1 MKLYY
6 MRQDILEDLKN
17 NAANNIE
24 NYKSESNQ
32 WILDEYENP
41 FLEYKRSVDD
51 FDLLVDSTDVGY
63 SDIENVKIIHS
74 NLRFLTK
81 SEAADERLWAGLTHS
96 VFWDFMKKRWEKRP
110 VKEERQIHNRYFLM
124 GSSSNK
130 RGLLMNT
137 ISRYWWIGELLFDEE
152 NSEAPYYLIE
162 TLREDFTTFAHTLL
176 TSNFTSNSSIVK
188 GVLKPILTYNKEN
201 GNLSR
206 DEFTSVIR
214 YANLI
219 GGSYLLDYL
228 SIEEIQEK
236 IQLYIDTTIRQESR
250 AEARQEVKEEF
261 DEKQGKSIQGQVR
274 DKKGIFNKFRESFLG
289 YE

>member
-1 MKLYY
+1 
-6 MRQDILEDLKN
+6 
-17 NAANNIE
+17 
-24 NYKSESNQ
+24 
-32 WILDEYENP
+32 
-41 FLEYKRSVDD
+41 
-51 FDLLVDSTDVGY
+51 
-63 SDIENVKIIHS
+63 
-74 NLRFLTK
+74 
-81 SEAADERLWAGLTHS
+81 
-96 VFWDFMKKRWEKRP
+96 
-110 VKEERQIHNRYFLM
+110 
-124 GSSSNK
+124 
-130 RGLLMNT
+130 MNT